1 MAVETVAVLKAR
13 GLDSVLIAV
22 GGAESHQGDVL
33 HRAQDLGLVVR
44 PVTIAEPTSAGL
56 MRAFTE
62 ARPGDVLNVRSFM
75 PPPLLRPLYAASD
88 AVLVNS
94 GREPFGLVGLE
105 AMATGAVVFTGGT
118 GEDYAVHLENAI
130 VLETSDAEEAAWHIR
145 YLARSPAVAEDLSR
159 EARRTARRFLW
170 DRVVDNLLSNVEF
183 LAMRQG
189 MTVTEPAATPHVR
202 GPRGPCQRTP
212 ATTGRA
218 GRGELRNA
226 RGP

>member
-1 MAVETVAVLKAR
+1 
-13 GLDSVLIAV
+13 
-22 GGAESHQGDVL
+22 
-33 HRAQDLGLVVR
+33 
-44 PVTIAEPTSAGL
+44 
-56 MRAFTE
+56 
-62 ARPGDVLNVRSFM
+62 
-75 PPPLLRPLYAASD
+75 
-88 AVLVNS
+88 VLVNS

-145 YLARSPAVAEDLSR
+145 YLARAPAVAEELSR

-170 DRVVDNLLSNVEF
+170 NRVVDNLLSKVEF

-202 GPRGPCQRTP
+202 GPREPCRRRRPRT
-212 ATTGRA
+212 AVRVGA
-218 GRGELRNA
+218 N
-226 RGP
+226 